1 MNFLI
6 TGGAGFLGAAL
17 SNRLV
22 RQGHHVRVLDDL
34 STGNPNSLSQDI
46 HFSRGDINDRPKLWT
61 LLQDIDCV
69 YHLAARVSVPE
80 SILFP
85 RDYNQV
91 NVGGTAT
98 LMEAARDAGTPRV
111 ILASSG
117 AIYGNQADP
126 LMSESM
132 VPNPGSP
139 YAVSKLSAEW
149 YVRTIGA
156 LSGIETVC
164 LRIFNAYGPGQRIPP
179 SHAPVIPNFIRQSLQ
194 NGTLVF
200 HGDANQTRDYVY
212 VDDVVNALVAAA
224 TVQGVNGRVINVGS
238 GTETSI
244 RDLAKVVIGITGGD
258 PEEVY
263 NTRISGGV
271 SRMCADISLAKE
283 KLDYLPLVTL
293 EMGVRLTLEGDLQFK
308 NGSG

>member
-34 STGNPNSLSQDI
+34 STGNPDALSSEV
-46 HFSRGDINDRPKLWT
+46 HFTRGDINDRPKLWS

-85 RDYNQV
+85 RDYSEV
-91 NVGGTAT
+91 NVSGTAT
-98 LMEAARDAGTPRV
+98 VMEAVRDAGTPRV
-111 ILASSG
+111 ILTSSG
-117 AIYGNQADP
+117 AVYGNQAGP
-126 LMSESM
+126 MMSESM
-132 VPNPGSP
+132 PPNPLSP

-149 YVRTIGA
+149 YVRTIGD
-156 LSGIETVC
+156 LSGIETLC

-179 SHAPVIPNFIRQSLQ
+179 SHPPIIPNLIRQSKQ

-200 HGDANQTRDYVY
+200 HGDGNQTRDYVY
-212 VDDVVNALVAAA
+212 VDDVVNAMVSAA
-224 TVQGVNGRVINVGS
+224 TVTGVKGQVINVGS
-238 GTETSI
+238 GTETSV
-244 RDLAKVVIGITGGD
+244 RDLARMVIEITGGD
-258 PEEVY
+258 PQEVF
-263 NTRISGGV
+263 NPRISGGV

-283 KLDYLPLVTL
+283 KLNFVPLIPL
-293 EMGVRLTLEGDLQFK
+293 EMGLRLTIERDPQFK
-308 NGSG
+308 NGN

>member
-6 TGGAGFLGAAL
+6 TGGAGFLGSAL
-17 SNRLV
+17 SNRLL

-34 STGNPNSLSQDI
+34 STGDPDALDPEV
-46 HFSRGDINDRPKLWT
+46 HFTRGDINDRPKLWT

-69 YHLAARVSVPE
+69 YHMAARVSVPE

-85 RDYNQV
+85 REYNQV
-91 NVGGTAT
+91 NVGGTVT
-98 LMEAARDAGTPRV
+98 LMEAVRDAGTPRV
-111 ILASSG
+111 VLASSG
-117 AIYGNQADP
+117 SIYGEQDEP
-126 LMSESM
+126 KLSEDL
-132 VPNPGSP
+132 PPHPGSP
-139 YAVSKLSAEW
+139 YAVSKLSSEW

-156 LSGIETVC
+156 LSGIQTLC
-164 LRIFNAYGPGQRIPP
+164 LRIFNAYGPGQRIPA
-179 SHAPVIPNFIRQSLQ
+179 SHPPVIPNFIRKSLE

-200 HGDANQTRDYVY
+200 HGDGNQTRDYVF

-244 RDLAKVVIGITGGD
+244 RDLAKVVISITGGD

-283 KLDYLPLVTL
+283 KLDYIPLVPL
-293 EMGVRLTLEGDLQFK
+293 VMGIRLTLEKDPQFK
-308 NGSG
+308 NGD

>member
-1 MNFLI
+1 MNYLI

-17 SNRLV
+17 SNRLF

-34 STGNPNSLSQDI
+34 STGNPEALDPEI
-46 HFSRGDINDRPKLWT
+46 HFTRGDINDRPKLWT

-85 RDYNQV
+85 RDYTQV
-91 NVGGTAT
+91 NVDGTAT
-98 LMEAARDAGTPRV
+98 LMEAARDAGTPKV

-117 AIYGNQADP
+117 AVYGDQDETI
-126 LMSESM
+126 MSEDM
-132 VPNPGSP
+132 HPFPRSP

-156 LSGIETVC
+156 LSGIETIC

-179 SHAPVIPNFIRQSLQ
+179 SHPPIIPNFIRQSRQ

-200 HGDANQTRDYVY
+200 HGDGNQTRDYVY
-212 VDDVVNALVAAA
+212 LDDVINALVAAA
-224 TVQGVNGRVINVGS
+224 SVKGINAQVINVGS
-238 GTETSI
+238 GTETSV
-244 RDLAKVVIGITGGD
+244 RDLAGLVIDLTDGN

-263 NTRISGGV
+263 NPRISGGV

-283 KLDYLPLVTL
+283 KLNYVPLIPL
-293 EMGVRLTLEGDLQFK
+293 EMGLRLTIERDPQFK
-308 NGSG
+308 NGA

>member
-17 SNRLV
+17 SNRLL

-34 STGNPNSLSQDI
+34 STGNPDALDPEV
-46 HFSRGDINDRPKLWT
+46 HFTRGDINDRPKLWT

-69 YHLAARVSVPE
+69 YHMAARVSVPE

-85 RDYNQV
+85 RDYTAV
-91 NVGGTAT
+91 NVAGTVN
-98 LMEAARDAGTPRV
+98 LMEAARDAGTPKV
-111 ILASSG
+111 VLASSG
-117 AIYGNQADP
+117 AVYGEQKQPMMTEDLAP
-126 LMSESM
+126 H
-132 VPNPGSP
+132 PGSP

-156 LSGIETVC
+156 LSGIQTLC
-164 LRIFNAYGPGQRIPP
+164 LRIFNAYGPGQHIPV
-179 SHAPVIPNFIRQSLQ
+179 SHPPVIPNFIRQSLQ

-224 TVQGVNGRVINVGS
+224 SAQGINGMVINVGS
-238 GTETSI
+238 GSETSI
-244 RDLAKVVIGITGGD
+244 RDLANVVIKVTGGN

-271 SRMCADISLAKE
+271 SRMCADLTLAKE
-283 KLDYLPLVTL
+283 KLDYIPLVPL
-293 EMGVRLTLEGDLQFK
+293 EMGIRLTLEHNTQLK
-308 NGSG
+308 NGL

>member
-1 MNFLI
+1 MNYLI

-17 SNRLV
+17 SNRLY

-34 STGNPNSLSQDI
+34 STGNPEALDPEI
-46 HFSRGDINDRPKLWT
+46 HFTRGDINDRPKLWT

-85 RDYNQV
+85 RDYTQV
-91 NVGGTAT
+91 NVDGTAT
-98 LMEAARDAGTPRV
+98 LMEAARDAGTPKV

-117 AIYGNQADP
+117 AVYGDQAETN
-126 LMSESM
+126 MSEDM
-132 VPNPGSP
+132 QPFPLSP

-149 YVRTIGA
+149 FVRTIGA
-156 LSGIETVC
+156 LSGIETIC

-179 SHAPVIPNFIRQSLQ
+179 SHPPIIPNFIRQSRQ

-200 HGDANQTRDYVY
+200 HGDGNQTRDYVY
-212 VDDVVNALVAAA
+212 LDDVINALVAAA
-224 TVQGVNGRVINVGS
+224 SVKGINAQVINVGS
-238 GTETSI
+238 GTETSV
-244 RDLAKVVIGITGGD
+244 RDLAGLVIDLTDGN

-263 NTRISGGV
+263 NPRVSGGV

-283 KLDYLPLVTL
+283 KLNYVPLIPL
-293 EMGVRLTLEGDLQFK
+293 EMGLRLTIERDPQFK
-308 NGSG
+308 NGV

>member
-1 MNFLI
+1 MNILI

-17 SNRLV
+17 SNRFLH
-22 RQGHHVRVLDDL
+22 QGHHVRVLDDL
-34 STGNPNSLSQDI
+34 STGDPDALSPEI
-46 HFSRGDINDRPKLWT
+46 HFTRGDINDRPKLWT

-85 RDYNQV
+85 SDYSKV

-98 LMEAARDAGTPRV
+98 LMEAIRDAGTPRV
-111 ILASSG
+111 ILTSSG
-117 AIYGNQADP
+117 AIYGDQSSSLLSEDTAPHP
-126 LMSESM
+126 L
-132 VPNPGSP
+132 SP

-156 LSGIETVC
+156 LSGIETLC

-179 SHAPVIPNFIRQSLQ
+179 AHPPIIPNFIRQSLQ
-194 NGTLVF
+194 NGTLVI
-200 HGDANQTRDYVY
+200 HGDGNQTRDYVY
-212 VDDVVNALVAAA
+212 VDDVVNALVSAA
-224 TVQGVNGRVINVGS
+224 TVQGVNGQVINVGS
-238 GTETSI
+238 GEETSV
-244 RDLAKVVIGITGGD
+244 RDLARLVTSITGGH

-263 NTRISGGV
+263 NPRISGGV

-283 KLDYLPLVTL
+283 KLNYVPLIPL
-293 EMGVRLTLEGDLQFK
+293 EMGIRLTMEKGKHFS
-308 NGSG
+308 NGS

>member
-17 SNRLV
+17 SNRLL

-34 STGNPNSLSQDI
+34 STGNPNALDPEV
-46 HFSRGDINDRPKLWT
+46 HFTRGDINDRPKLWT

-69 YHLAARVSVPE
+69 YHMAARVSVPE

-85 RDYNQV
+85 RDYTAV
-91 NVGGTAT
+91 NVVGTVN
-98 LMEAARDAGTPRV
+98 LMEAARDAGTPKV
-111 ILASSG
+111 VLASSG
-117 AIYGNQADP
+117 AVYGEQKQPVLTEDLAP
-126 LMSESM
+126 R
-132 VPNPGSP
+132 PGSP
-139 YAVSKLSAEW
+139 YAVSKLSSEW

-156 LSGIETVC
+156 LSGIQTLC
-164 LRIFNAYGPGQRIPP
+164 LRIFNAYGPGQHIPA
-179 SHAPVIPNFIRQSLQ
+179 SHPPVIPNFIRQSLQ

-200 HGDANQTRDYVY
+200 HGDANQNRDYVY

-224 TVQGVNGRVINVGS
+224 SAQGVNGMVINVGS
-238 GTETSI
+238 GSETSI
-244 RDLAKVVIGITGGD
+244 RDLANVVIKVTGGN

-271 SRMCADISLAKE
+271 SRMCADLTLAKE
-283 KLDYLPLVTL
+283 KLDYIPLVPL
-293 EMGVRLTLEGDLQFK
+293 EMGIRLTLEDHIKAK
-308 NGSG
+308 NGL

>member
-17 SNRLV
+17 SNRLI

-34 STGNPNSLSQDI
+34 STGNPESLEPEV
-46 HFSRGDINDRPKLWT
+46 HFTRGDINDRPKLWT

-69 YHLAARVSVPE
+69 YHMAARVSVPE

-85 RDYNQV
+85 REYSEV
-91 NVGGTAT
+91 NVGGTVT
-98 LMEAARDAGTPRV
+98 LMEAVRDVGAPRV
-111 ILASSG
+111 ILTSSG
-117 AIYGNQADP
+117 AVYGEQEGSI
-126 LMSESM
+126 LSESM
-132 VPNPGSP
+132 MPNPGSP
-139 YAVSKLSAEW
+139 YAVSKLSSEW
-149 YVRTIGA
+149 YVRTIGS

-179 SHAPVIPNFIRQSLQ
+179 SHPPVIPNFIRQCLQ

-200 HGDANQTRDYVY
+200 HGDANQTRDYVF

-224 TVQGVNGRVINVGS
+224 TAQGINGKVINVGS
-238 GTETSI
+238 GTETSV
-244 RDLAKVVIGITGGD
+244 RDLAKFVIETTGGN

-263 NTRISGGV
+263 NIRIGGGV
-271 SRMCADISLAKE
+271 SRMCADIGMAKSKLA
-283 KLDYLPLVTL
+283 YIPLVPL
-293 EMGVRLTLEGDLQFK
+293 DMGIRLTLEKDPQFK
-308 NGSG
+308 NGN

>member
-17 SNRLV
+17 SNRLL

-34 STGNPNSLSQDI
+34 STGNPDALDPEV
-46 HFSRGDINDRPKLWT
+46 HFTRGDINDRPKLWT

-69 YHLAARVSVPE
+69 YHMAARVSVPE

-85 RDYNQV
+85 RDYNMV
-91 NVGGTAT
+91 NVGGTVT
-98 LMEAARDAGTPRV
+98 LMEAARDAGTLRV
-111 ILASSG
+111 VLASSG
-117 AIYGNQADP
+117 AIYGEQDEP
-126 LMSESM
+126 MMSEDL
-132 VPNPGSP
+132 PPHPGSP
-139 YAVSKLSAEW
+139 YAVSKLSSEW

-156 LSGIETVC
+156 LSGIQTLC
-164 LRIFNAYGPGQRIPP
+164 LRIFNAYGPGQHIPA
-179 SHAPVIPNFIRQSLQ
+179 SHPPVIPNFIRQSRH

-238 GTETSI
+238 GNETSI
-244 RDLAKVVIGITGGD
+244 RDLAKVVIDITGGD

-283 KLDYLPLVTL
+283 KLDYIPLVPL
-293 EMGVRLTLEGDLQFK
+293 DMGIRLTLEKDPQFK
-308 NGSG
+308 NGA

>member
-6 TGGAGFLGAAL
+6 TGGAGFLGTAL
-17 SNRLV
+17 SNRLL

-34 STGNPNSLSQDI
+34 STGNPDGLDPEV
-46 HFSRGDINDRPKLWT
+46 HFTRGDINDRPKLWT

-69 YHLAARVSVPE
+69 YHLAARVSVQE

-85 RDYNQV
+85 RDYAEV

-111 ILASSG
+111 VLTSSG
-117 AIYGNQADP
+117 AVYGEQDEVM
-126 LMSESM
+126 MSEDMAPQPS
-132 VPNPGSP
+132 SP
-139 YAVSKLSAEW
+139 YAVSKLSSEW

-156 LSGIETVC
+156 LAGIETLC
-164 LRIFNAYGPGQRIPP
+164 LRIFNAYGPGQPLP
-179 SHAPVIPNFIRQSLQ
+179 ASHPPVIPNFIRQGLQ

-200 HGDANQTRDYVY
+200 HGDGNQTRDYVY
-212 VDDVVNALVAAA
+212 VDDVVNALVASSTAK
-224 TVQGVNGRVINVGS
+224 GVNGQVINLGS

-244 RDLAKVVIGITGGD
+244 RELAKVVIEITDGD
-258 PEEVY
+258 PEEVF
-263 NTRISGGV
+263 NPRISSGV

-283 KLDYLPLVTL
+283 KLDYIPMIPLV
-293 EMGVRLTLEGDLQFK
+293 MGVRLTLERDPKFK
-308 NGSG
+308 NGS

>member
-17 SNRLV
+17 SNRLL

-34 STGNPNSLSQDI
+34 STGNPAALNPDV
-46 HFSRGDINDRPKLWT
+46 HFTRGDINDRPKLWT
-61 LLQDIDCV
+61 LLQEIDCV

-85 RDYNQV
+85 RDYTEV

-111 ILASSG
+111 VLASSG
-117 AIYGNQADP
+117 AVYGDQDQA
-126 LMSESM
+126 LMTEDL
-132 VPNPGSP
+132 PPHPASP

-164 LRIFNAYGPGQRIPP
+164 LRIFNAYGPGQHIPA
-179 SHAPVIPNFIRQSLQ
+179 SHPPVIPNFIRQSRQ

-212 VDDVVNALVAAA
+212 IDDVVNALVAAA
-224 TVQGVNGRVINVGS
+224 TVQSVNGQVINIGS

-244 RDLAKVVIGITGGD
+244 RDLAKVVINITGGD
-258 PEEVY
+258 PEEVF

-271 SRMCADISLAKE
+271 SRMCAAITLAKA
-283 KLDYLPLVTL
+283 KLDYIPLVPL
-293 EMGVRLTLEGDLQFK
+293 DMGIRLTLEKDHQFK
-308 NGSG
+308 NGS

>member
-6 TGGAGFLGAAL
+6 TGGAGFLGSAL
-17 SNRLV
+17 SNRLI

-34 STGNPNSLSQDI
+34 STGDPGTLDPDI
-46 HFSRGDINDRPKLWT
+46 HFTRGDVNDRPKLWT

-85 RDYNQV
+85 RDYNHV

-98 LMEAARDAGTPRV
+98 LMEAIRDAGTKRIV
-111 ILASSG
+111 LASSG
-117 AIYGNQADP
+117 AIYGEQEEVS
-126 LMSESM
+126 MKESM
-132 VPNPGSP
+132 LPHPGSP

-149 YVRTIGA
+149 YVRTIGE
-156 LSGIETVC
+156 LSGVETIC

-179 SHAPVIPNFIRQSLQ
+179 AHPPVIPNFIRQSLQ
-194 NGTLVF
+194 NGTLIF
-200 HGDANQTRDYVY
+200 HGDGSQTRDYVY
-212 VDDVVNALVAAA
+212 VDDVVNALVSAGS
-224 TVQGVNGRVINVGS
+224 VQDIETPVINIGS
-238 GTETSI
+238 GTETSV
-244 RDLAKVVIGITGGD
+244 RKLAKLVMDVTGGD

-263 NTRISGGV
+263 NPRAGSGV

-283 KLDYLPLVTL
+283 HLNYVPLIPL
-293 EMGVRLTLEGDLQFK
+293 EMGLRLTMEKDPQFK
-308 NGSG
+308 NGA

>member
-17 SNRLV
+17 STRFL

-34 STGNPNSLSQDI
+34 STGNPNALNPEV
-46 HFSRGDINDRPKLWT
+46 HFTRGDINDRPKLWT

-69 YHLAARVSVPE
+69 YHMAARVSVPE

-85 RDYNQV
+85 RDYNMV
-91 NVGGTAT
+91 NVGGPVT
-98 LMEAARDAGTPRV
+98 LMEAVRDAGTPRV
-111 ILASSG
+111 VLASSG
-117 AIYGNQADP
+117 AIYGEQDEP
-126 LMSESM
+126 MMSEDM
-132 VPNPGSP
+132 PPHPGSP
-139 YAVSKLSAEW
+139 YAVSKLSSEW

-156 LSGIETVC
+156 LSGIQTLC
-164 LRIFNAYGPGQRIPP
+164 LRIFNAYGPGQHIPA
-179 SHAPVIPNFIRQSLQ
+179 SHPPVIPNFIRQSRQ

-238 GTETSI
+238 GNETSI
-244 RDLAKVVIGITGGD
+244 RDLAKVVIDITGGD

-283 KLDYLPLVTL
+283 KLDYIPLVPL
-293 EMGVRLTLEGDLQFK
+293 DMGIRLTLEKDPQFK
-308 NGSG
+308 NGA